1 MKDIYIYSRIEGWI
15 DEKPDTVVKGVVKGK
30 TDKYIEIQDE
40 NGYTQIL
47 VLDKLFAV
55 VY

>member
-1 MKDIYIYSRIEGWI
+1 MKEIFIYSTLNGWLN
-15 DEKPDTVVKGVVKGK
+15 DKPDTVLNGEVKEKFDG
-30 TDKYIEIQDE
+30 YIEIQDAE
-40 NGYTQIL
+40 GYTQIL